1 MKQDMLWE
9 AWVTLAFGQISPTL
23 TTSERGRINKGLKE
37 LREIGA
43 TPEQIKQ
50 KWSAYKAK
58 WPKLGN
64 PSLNALV
71 ANWNTLGAQ
80 ARSPQASYV
89 PPIGKPTEA
98 GYKHAIDCL
107 PKDIQRR
114 LRLKHEGHT

>member
-1 MKQDMLWE
+1 MLSY
-9 AWVTLAFGQISPTL
+9 GQPQPPL
-23 TTSERGRINKGLKE
+23 TASERGRINKALKE
-37 LREIGA
+37 IREIGA

-71 ANWNTLGAQ
+71 ANWNTLGTQ
-80 ARSPQASYV
+80 TRSPQASYV
-89 PPIGKPTEA
+89 SPIGKPTEA

>member
-50 KWSAYKAK
+50 KWSSYKAK

-80 ARSPQASYV
+80 TRSTTQAYV
-89 PPIGKPTEA
+89 PPSPAKPTREGLQA
-98 GYKHAIDCL
+98 AMDLL
-107 PKDIQRR
+107 PKHLAKRMTF
-114 LRLKHEGHT
+114 KA

>member
-1 MKQDMLWE
+1 MLWE

-50 KWSAYKAK
+50 KWSAYKTK

-71 ANWNTLGAQ
+71 ANWNTLGSRQTSTATTSYTPPKT
-80 ARSPQASYV
+80 AR
-89 PPIGKPTEA
+89 PTEA

-114 LRLKHEGHT
+114 LRLKHEDI